1 MQDKV
6 SNPFVPPNCYRPNYI
21 KGECKLKN
29 SEQRVGIVNYQIYE
43 KNIIVICHTT
53 LCSVGTT
60 TSSKCSDLSFEVE
73 SFSRVG
79 TFM

>member
-1 MQDKV
+1 MQYKV

-29 SEQRVGIVNYQIYE
+29 SAQRVGIVNYHYYE
-43 KNIIVICHTT
+43 ENIIIICYASICCVVTD
-53 LCSVGTT
+53 

>member
-21 KGECKLKN
+21 KGECELKN
-29 SEQRVGIVNYQIYE
+29 SNQRVGIVNYQIYE
-43 KNIIVICHTT
+43 ENIIIICYASICCVVTD
-53 LCSVGTT
+53 